1 MTRKEKNVNKIV
13 TTDELQTILE
23 LHRKWLRSEPDGVRA
38 NLYGANLRGANL
50 SGADLYGA
58 NLNEANLR
66 GANLYGANLR
76 GANLYGA
83 DLYGAN
89 LSGADL
95 WRANL
100 YGANLRGANLYGANL
115 SGADLFGAKNVPF
128 IPMACP
134 DTGSYIGYKKVPGFI
149 VKLEIPS
156 DALRSSATGRKCRA
170 NKARVLAI
178 ENLDG
183 TNAMVD
189 SCASKYDPNFTY
201 CVGEIVEVADFNPDR
216 WIECAPGIHHF
227 INRQEAVE
235 YVL

>member
-1 MTRKEKNVNKIV
+1 MNKIV

-23 LHRKWLRSEPDGVRA
+23 LHRKWLQSEPGGVRA
-38 NLYGANLRGANL
+38 NLRGANLWRADLEGADLKRADLRGANLWGVDLKRADLWGADLEGADLRGANLWGADLRGANLRGANL
-50 SGADLYGA
+50 
-58 NLNEANLR
+58 
-66 GANLYGANLR
+66 
-76 GANLYGA
+76 
-83 DLYGAN
+83 
-89 LSGADL
+89 
-95 WRANL
+95 W
-100 YGANLRGANLYGANL
+100 
-115 SGADLFGAKNVPF
+115 GAKNVPF

-134 DTGSYIGYKKVPGFI
+134 DTGSYIGYKKVLGFI

-189 SCASKYDPNFTY
+189 SCASNYDPNFIY
-201 CVGEIVEVADFNPDR
+201 RVGEIVEVADFNPDR

-227 INRQEAVE
+227 INRREAVE

>member
-1 MTRKEKNVNKIV
+1 MNKIV

-23 LHRKWLRSEPDGVRA
+23 LHRKWLQSEPGGVR
-38 NLYGANLRGANL
+38 ANLRGANL
-50 SGADLYGA
+50 RRADLEGAD
-58 NLNEANLR
+58 LR
-66 GANLYGANLR
+66 GANLWRADLWRADLR
-76 GANLYGA
+76 GANLW
-83 DLYGAN
+83 GAN
-89 LSGADL
+89 LWRADL
-95 WRANL
+95 GR
-100 YGANLRGANLYGANL
+100 
-115 SGADLFGAKNVPF
+115 ADLRGAKNVPF

-189 SCASKYDPNFTY
+189 SCASNCDPNFIY
-201 CVGEIVEVADFNPDR
+201 RVGEIVEVADFNPDR

-227 INRQEAVE
+227 INRREAVE

>member
-1 MTRKEKNVNKIV
+1 MNKIV

-23 LHRKWLRSEPDGVRA
+23 LHRKWLQSEPGGVR
-38 NLYGANLRGANL
+38 ANLRGANL
-50 SGADLYGA
+50 WRADLW
-58 NLNEANLR
+58 
-66 GANLYGANLR
+66 GANLR
-76 GANLYGA
+76 GSDLKRA
-83 DLYGAN
+83 DLWGAN
-89 LSGADL
+89 LWGADL

-100 YGANLRGANLYGANL
+100 WGANLKRADLRGANLWGADLEGADLEGADLRGANL
-115 SGADLFGAKNVPF
+115 WGANLRGAKNVPF

-134 DTGSYIGYKKVPGFI
+134 DTGSYIGYKKVLGFI

-156 DALRSSATGRKCRA
+156 DALRFSATGRKCRA

-189 SCASKYDPNFTY
+189 SCASNYDPNFIY
-201 CVGEIVEVADFNPDR
+201 RVGEIVEVADFNPDR

-227 INRQEAVE
+227 INRREAVE